1 MPIQHISFNLTNITP
16 VVSFHYFLF
25 FSYYYYTLPITA
37 TLLFSLSCVSLSPFT
52 PTPIYNPLYLKSV
65 MTHHHTNTF
74 LFIPV

>member
-1 MPIQHISFNLTNITP
+1 MSIQHISFNLTNITP